1 MTVKAIG
8 TVQLWLTIAAL
19 TLAPLFFG
27 SVDRVW
33 VSVWAV
39 VLSFGTIC
47 AAAAAPINAA
57 QRWIVVGICLLAAAY
72 AAVALLQVLPS
83 PLSGDSDSIWL
94 RPKEL
99 LGLDVAPRISSRAEI
114 PPIAIGHFLIAV
126 TSLLCGFF
134 AGVSRRNADR
144 LVTAARYSI
153 LIYAVY
159 GLTALAVTPDL
170 LLWARKLAY
179 RGSLTSTFVNHN
191 TAATLIG
198 AGMILCASAAFLTL
212 QTLRWSSL
220 RVLLLTPT
228 NERVALEL
236 LLRAAAALICFFAL
250 LLTGS
255 RGGLICS
262 CLGLLVAFGLM
273 LPDKFR
279 VRSRYMAG
287 LLVAALLVTSL
298 WLSGAG
304 RIGSQGAFDAGR
316 WTVYQM
322 CLDAIRQRPLLGAGI
337 GTFADLFPSLRTE
350 SFESWG
356 VWDFAHS
363 TVIEIAFEMG
373 VPLALAL
380 VLAASASVVILAR
393 AALRSG
399 GWTRGTFAALT
410 GIAVLTYLH
419 AMIDFSLQIPGY
431 AIVFG
436 ILLGCGLARATA
448 GDQTKGSTSS
458 SSRRRPRSE
467 SQPTPSTF
475 SVAPDVSPDR
485 PVQVPAP

>member
-1 MTVKAIG
+1 VKAIG
-8 TVQLWLTIAAL
+8 TVQLWVTIAAL

-33 VSVWAV
+33 VSLWTV

-47 AAAAAPINAA
+47 GAAADPMNAA
-57 QRWIVVGICLLAAAY
+57 QRRIMLVFCLLAAAY
-72 AAVALLQVLPS
+72 ALIAVFQLIPA
-83 PLSGDSDSIWL
+83 PLDGLGDSIWL

-99 LGLDVAPRISSRAEI
+99 LGLDVAPRITSRAEI

-134 AGVSRRNADR
+134 AGVARRNADR
-144 LVTAARYSI
+144 LITAARYSI
-153 LIYAVY
+153 LLYAVY
-159 GLTALAVTPDL
+159 GLTALALTPDL
-170 LLWARKLAY
+170 LLWTPKLAY
-179 RGSLTSTFVNHN
+179 RDSLTSTFVNHN

-198 AGMILCASAAFLTL
+198 AGMILCACAAFLTL

-220 RVLLLTPT
+220 RILLLTPT

-236 LLRAAAALICFFAL
+236 VLRAAAALVCFFAL

-262 CLGLLVAFGLM
+262 CLGLLVAFSLM
-273 LPDKFR
+273 LPDTFR
-279 VRSRYMAG
+279 FRSRYLAG
-287 LLVAALLVTSL
+287 SLIVALAVTSA

-316 WTVYQM
+316 WAVYEIS
-322 CLDAIRQRPLLGAGI
+322 LDAIRQRPLLGTGI
-337 GTFADLFPSLRTE
+337 GTFSDVFPSLRTAT
-350 SFESWG
+350 FESWG

-363 TVIEIAFEMG
+363 TVLELAFEMG

-380 VLAASASVVILAR
+380 VLAASASAIILAR
-393 AALRSG
+393 AALRSV
-399 GWTRGTFAALT
+399 GWTRASFAALT

-419 AMIDFSLQIPGY
+419 ALIDFSLQIPGY

-436 ILLGCGLARATA
+436 ILQGCGLARATA
-448 GDQTKGSTSS
+448 GRRTKSSTYSPGQGWPKS
-458 SSRRRPRSE
+458 DRQRSALT
-467 SQPTPSTF
+467 S
-475 SVAPDVSPDR
+475 SVAPDASPDR
-485 PVQVPAP
+485 QLQAPEP

>member
-1 MTVKAIG
+1 VKAIG
-8 TVQLWLTIAAL
+8 TVQLWVTIAAL

-33 VSVWAV
+33 VSVWTV

-47 AAAAAPINAA
+47 GAAADPMNAA
-57 QRWIVVGICLLAAAY
+57 QRRIVLVFCLLAAAY
-72 AAVALLQVLPS
+72 VMVAIFQLIPAQLDGL
-83 PLSGDSDSIWL
+83 SDSIWL

-114 PPIAIGHFLIAV
+114 PPIAIGHFLVAV

-144 LVTAARYSI
+144 LITAARYSI
-153 LIYAVY
+153 LLYAVY

-170 LLWARKLAY
+170 LLWTPKLAY

-191 TAATLIG
+191 TAATFIG
-198 AGMILCASAAFLTL
+198 AGMILCSCPAFLTL

-220 RVLLLTPT
+220 RILLLTPT
-228 NERVALEL
+228 NERLALEL
-236 LLRAAAALICFFAL
+236 VLRAAAALICFFAL

-279 VRSRYMAG
+279 FRPRYMAG
-287 LLVAALLVTSL
+287 SLIVALAVTAA

-316 WTVYQM
+316 WAVYQM
-322 CLDAIRQRPLLGAGI
+322 CLDAIRQRPLLGTGI
-337 GTFADLFPSLRTE
+337 GTFADFFPSLRAA

-363 TVIEIAFEMG
+363 TVLEIAFEMG
-373 VPLALAL
+373 IPLALAL
-380 VLAASASVVILAR
+380 VLAASASAVILAR

-399 GWTRGTFAALT
+399 RSTRASFAALT

-448 GDQTKGSTSS
+448 GHQTKGSTYVSS
-458 SSRRRPRSE
+458 QRWPRSDPQR
-467 SQPTPSTF
+467 SPSAF
-475 SVAPDVSPDR
+475 SVEPGVLPDR
-485 PVQVPAP
+485 HVQAPEP

>member
-8 TVQLWLTIAAL
+8 TVQLWVTIAAL

-33 VSVWAV
+33 VSVWTV

-47 AAAAAPINAA
+47 GAAAGPINAA
-57 QRWIVVGICLLAAAY
+57 QRRIVLVFCLLAAAY
-72 AAVALLQVLPS
+72 VMVAVFQLIPARPGGL
-83 PLSGDSDSIWL
+83 GDSIWL

-99 LGLDVAPRISSRAEI
+99 LGLDVAPHISSRAEI
-114 PPIAIGHFLIAV
+114 PPIAIGHFLVAV

-134 AGVSRRNADR
+134 AGLSRRNADR
-144 LVTAARYSI
+144 LITAARTSI
-153 LIYAVY
+153 LLYAVY
-159 GLTALAVTPDL
+159 GLTALALTPDL
-170 LLWARKLAY
+170 LLWAPKLAY

-198 AGMILCASAAFLTL
+198 AGMILCACAAFLTL
-212 QTLRWSSL
+212 QTLQWSSL
-220 RVLLLTPT
+220 RILLLTPT

-236 LLRAAAALICFFAL
+236 VLRAAAALICFFAL

-262 CLGLLVAFGLM
+262 CVGLLVAFGLM
-273 LPDKFR
+273 LPDKLGY
-279 VRSRYMAG
+279 RSRYVAG
-287 LLVAALLVTSL
+287 SLIALAVTSA

-304 RIGSQGAFDAGR
+304 RIGSEGAFDAGR

-322 CLDAIRQRPLLGAGI
+322 CLDAIRQRPLLGVGL
-337 GTFADLFPSLRTE
+337 GTFADVFPSLRTA

-363 TVIEIAFEMG
+363 TALEIAFEMG
-373 VPLALAL
+373 IPLALAL
-380 VLAASASVVILAR
+380 VLAASASVFILAR
-393 AALRSG
+393 AARHSD
-399 GWTRGTFAALT
+399 GWSRGSFAALT
-410 GIAVLTYLH
+410 GIAVLSYLH

-448 GDQTKGSTSS
+448 DHRTNGSTYV
-458 SSRRRPRSE
+458 SSRRRPRRERQRS
-467 SQPTPSTF
+467 PPMF
-475 SVAPDVSPDR
+475 SVEPNVLPDR
-485 PVQVPAP
+485 HVQAPEA

>member
-8 TVQLWLTIAAL
+8 TVQLWVTLAAL

-33 VSVWAV
+33 VSVWTV

-47 AAAAAPINAA
+47 GVAADPLNAA
-57 QRWIVVGICLLAAAY
+57 QRRIVLVLCLLAAAY
-72 AAVALLQVLPS
+72 VMVAVFQVMPVRLDG
-83 PLSGDSDSIWL
+83 LSDSIWL
-94 RPKEL
+94 RPKDL

-126 TSLLCGFF
+126 TSLLCGFL

-144 LVTAARYSI
+144 LITAARYSI
-153 LIYAVY
+153 LLYAAY

-170 LLWARKLAY
+170 LLWAPKLAY
-179 RGSLTSTFVNHN
+179 RDSLTSTFVNHN
-191 TAATLIG
+191 TAATFIG
-198 AGMILCASAAFLTL
+198 AGLILCSCAAFLTL

-220 RVLLLTPT
+220 RILLLTPA
-228 NERVALEL
+228 NEGVALEL
-236 LLRAAAALICFFAL
+236 VLRAAAALVCFFAL
-250 LLTGS
+250 LLTRS

-273 LPDKFR
+273 LPDRFR
-279 VRSRYMAG
+279 LRLPYVAG
-287 LLVAALLVTSL
+287 LLVVALAIASV

-316 WTVYQM
+316 WAAYQM

-337 GTFADLFPSLRTE
+337 GTFADLFPSLRTA

-363 TVIEIAFEMG
+363 TVLEIAFEMG

-380 VLAASASVVILAR
+380 VLAASASVIILAR

-399 GWTRGTFAALT
+399 GWTRASFAALT

-448 GDQTKGSTSS
+448 GHRTKDSTCLSSRRCPRSEHQLSASTSS
-458 SSRRRPRSE
+458 
-467 SQPTPSTF
+467 
-475 SVAPDVSPDR
+475 VGPDALPDR
-485 PVQVPAP
+485 HVQAPEP